1 MLLLH
6 KVCLFVALLMLV
18 VLVLHICGMSGCVRT
33 GSHCSVDNSS
43 PLHSCGVVWLLFLLE
58 SCCLAVLGKT
68 LFVVFCCVIVVVALC
83 VYHLPEG
90 VCLAEVKRQNL
101 GLLTLLLIVMLEL

>member
-1 MLLLH
+1 MLLFQ
-6 KVCLFVALLMLV
+6 KVCSFVALLMLM

-58 SCCLAVLGKT
+58 CCCLAVLEKT
-68 LFVVFCCVIVVVALC
+68 LSVVFCYVIVVAASC

-90 VCLAEVKRQNL
+90 ACLAEVKRQNL
-101 GLLTLLLIVMLEL
+101 GHLTLLLIVLLEL